1 MPGQPSIELVSWYKQ
16 FKTYY
21 PTCELQTKRWMIE
34 NVKQDWVCID
44 AGANIGY
51 HTILMARLSREGSVH
66 AFEPTR
72 TFSMLEENV
81 RHSVLSNIKRNR
93 IALGSA
99 VSAYGREKLFRIWG
113 SRPEQYFGQ
122 WTTVDKYLSSQ
133 GVRRLDFLKV
143 DVDGFDLE
151 VLEGASRSISTHKP
165 VVLVEINHALATRNK
180 TASDVFAFM
189 LNMKYQN
196 VLILDS
202 DNYLFTTEWNVGDPW
217 PRELSLAFDFE
228 DALNKTEDSLGLDRD
243 SAKVSSLLMRPHN
256 NASVKRDICKA
267 SGPAWQY
274 CLEITGVKLWG
285 HGNAVEVDA
294 QVLSGQ
300 LGVFFT
306 DARGK
311 RILDRERVVRS
322 GGSQKIIFKE
332 VPGMARSLIFRKT
345 TDDDLEFPLPEI
357 RVGTMVKTINKSSN
371 GNTPEVR
378 HGIR

>member
-1 MPGQPSIELVSWYKQ
+1 
-16 FKTYY
+16 
-21 PTCELQTKRWMIE
+21 MIE